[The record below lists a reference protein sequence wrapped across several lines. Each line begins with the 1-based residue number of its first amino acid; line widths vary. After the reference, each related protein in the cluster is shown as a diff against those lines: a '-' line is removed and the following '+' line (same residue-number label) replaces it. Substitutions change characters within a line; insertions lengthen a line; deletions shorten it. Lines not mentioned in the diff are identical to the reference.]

1 MLKTLM
7 ILHRCCWL
15 AFLVILVAGFFLDFT
30 SLWGW
35 LAIALA
41 IVLRVTLG
49 RILAPARGADPEPPV
64 EVEPPVTGRW
74 SALNSPTSRVPS
86 HGVRAYGQAYA
97 IDLVAEPEDRPRPRF
112 GWWPVVR
119 RNRAFPGFGA
129 PLLAAAD
136 GTVLRAVDR
145 NRDHLSRN
153 SWPALVYLI
162 FEGLFREI
170 VGPGQLL
177 GNHLILDLGGGRYAA
192 YAHLR
197 RGSLLVRPGDR
208 VRIGQ
213 QVAECGNSGNSSEP
227 HVHFQLM
234 DNPDLDVARGIPFTW
249 REIGVPANGEVVT
262 VGPAAAPSGTGDA
275 TR

>member
-1 MLKTLM
+1 MLKALM

-41 IVLRVTLG
+41 IAVRVVLG
-49 RILAPARGADPEPPV
+49 RMLAPRGGQDPAGERPV

-74 SALNSPTSRVPS
+74 SALNSPTSKVPS

-97 IDLVAEPEDRPRPRF
+97 IDLVAEPVESPRPRF
-112 GWWPVVR
+112 GWWPLVR
-119 RNRAFPGFGA
+119 RNRDFPGFGA
-129 PLLAAAD
+129 PLLAVAD
-136 GTVLRAVDR
+136 GTVVRAVDR

-153 SWPALVYLI
+153 SYPALVYLI

-170 VGPGQLL
+170 GGPGQIL
-177 GNHLILDLGGGRYAA
+177 GNHLILDLGDGRYAA

-208 VRIGQ
+208 VRTGQ
-213 QVAECGNSGNSSEP
+213 PVAECGNSGNSSEP

-234 DNPDLDVARGIPFTW
+234 DNPDPDVARGIPFDW
-249 REIGVPANGEVVT
+249 REIGVPANGEIFSVASTAV
-262 VGPAAAPSGTGDA
+262 
-275 TR
+275 R